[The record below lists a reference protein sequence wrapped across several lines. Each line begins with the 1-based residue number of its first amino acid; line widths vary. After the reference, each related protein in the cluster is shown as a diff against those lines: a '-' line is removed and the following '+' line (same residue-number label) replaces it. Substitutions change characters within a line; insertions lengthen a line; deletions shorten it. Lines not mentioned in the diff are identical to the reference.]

1 MPQQKIPNKEN
12 HCGNLE
18 FTKDGNASPLK
29 TSSNGEKN
37 ILGVSPALSKSKNTP
52 TDKINS
58 LIPVSAN
65 MKSLS
70 PKHKMT
76 KEKITHKT
84 EAIFSLK
91 DK

>member
-18 FTKDGNASPLK
+18 LTIDGNASPLK
-29 TSSNGEKN
+29 ISANGEKN

-58 LIPVSAN
+58 LISVSTIR
-65 MKSLS
+65 KS
-70 PKHKMT
+70 
-76 KEKITHKT
+76 
-84 EAIFSLK
+84 
-91 DK
+91 